1 MTMLYAGFPDQET
14 LDKAYDVEGA
24 VPDFMIYANKYMSES
39 AAARD
44 RLKPKVDVSYGP
56 TRMETVEVYEA
67 TGETPA
73 PIFVFIHGGAWKS
86 LDASVFSLVA
96 PGPVA
101 AGMAV
106 VNVTYALCPMV
117 TVEEMVRQVRAA
129 IAWTWHNAESFG
141 GDRNRI
147 IVAGHS
153 AGAHLT
159 AMATLTDWSRYGLPE
174 DVIKGA
180 MGISGIYDMEPISRS
195 FLQPFLRLT
204 ADVVRWQSPV
214 YNVRPLA
221 TPLTLVW
228 GTDEPEGIEFN
239 GKLYEKVWRA
249 AGNSLSTFT
258 LEGANH
264 FEVLDGF
271 ATKDGVMTQ
280 ALFELLDRAGA

>member
-1 MTMLYAGFPDQET
+1 MSMLYAGYPDQAS

-24 VPDFMIYANKYMSES
+24 VPDFMIYANKYMSDS
-39 AAARD
+39 AAARAL
-44 RLKPKVDVSYGP
+44 LKPKLDVSYGP
-56 TRMETVEVYEA
+56 TLMETLEVYDA
-67 TGETPA
+67 NGDTPA

-96 PGPVA
+96 PGPVE

-106 VNVTYALCPMV
+106 VNVTYDLCPMV

-147 IVAGHS
+147 VVAGHS
-153 AGAHLT
+153 AGGHLT
-159 AMATLTDWSRYGLPE
+159 AMAMLTDWSRYGLPE

-195 FLQPFLRLT
+195 FLQPELRLT

-214 YNVRPLA
+214 YNVRSLA

-239 GKLYEKVWRA
+239 ALLYEKAWLD
-249 AGNSLSTFT
+249 AGNSLEKFT
-258 LEGANH
+258 LDGANH

-271 ATKDGVMTQ
+271 STKDGVMTQ
-280 ALFELLDRAGA
+280 ALFDLLERAAV